1 MEGFSG
7 VEKVQMYRAGA
18 YSLVGGFL
26 RNWIILAY
34 KLEFFSDPY
43 ANSIPSMHH
52 MQQEHIFIRNYAS
65 LCAASWYKKS

>member
-7 VEKVQMYRAGA
+7 VEKVQMYKARA
-18 YSLVGGFL
+18 YSLVRGFL

-43 ANSIPSMHH
+43 ANSILLIHH
-52 MQQEHIFIRNYAS
+52 IQQEYIFI
-65 LCAASWYKKS
+65 